1 MAVARISLVASAA
14 AIAAL
19 GRAAAGSP
27 VDDPTNGRAVF
38 TGASVPSPT
47 SIQLDPAA
55 IAAPGP
61 LGESNAPPDTLYV
74 GATSTFDQ
82 IHIDRRS
89 LDLDTGAESADG
101 EVRDVLVSPG
111 ADIGYIYHPNG
122 TLALGA
128 QLRMPPGQQFLQ
140 DHQSVRYYTL
150 GGYDRDIEASLALG
164 VHVASPVWVGAS
176 VTIDE
181 KLLRLRYARDTALA
195 AGSGAGGITSS
206 CGDGPCG
213 VENPAASETYDIKV
227 REHDPF
233 GDGYIVNLGVMLRL
247 APNSWLAV
255 AYHTPPGGATTV
267 QNELDGSVTITR
279 APRDGGGTL
288 TGDAAVYIS
297 QPASVDAEFRTRL
310 PYDLDLH
317 VGGRWLNLSR
327 ESGYDVQLYWDTFP
341 AAGIPQWTERPRGFH
356 DTFAIWSGVEQV
368 DTGER
373 WRLGARL
380 GFESSAIDA
389 DQTTPLTIA
398 PASATLD
405 LGAQLR
411 LSQHVVVQLGYGLQ
425 FFPSVDVTSSEF
437 DPRDAVTCVGSDYN
451 YALPACAA
459 TRGGY
464 AIPTADG
471 DYSRIEHAVRLG
483 LRYDVP

>member
-1 MAVARISLVASAA
+1 MAAARISLVAIV

-19 GRAAAGSP
+19 ARVGAGSP
-27 VDDPTNGRAVF
+27 VDDPTTGRAVF

-61 LGESNAPPDTLYV
+61 LGESTAPPDTLYV

-82 IHIDRRS
+82 IRISRRT
-89 LDLDTGAESADG
+89 LDLDTGALSPDG
-101 EVRDVLVSPG
+101 EVSGVTASPG
-111 ADIGYIYHPNG
+111 ADIGNIYRPNN
-122 TLALGA
+122 TIALGL

-140 DHQSVRYYTL
+140 DHESLRYYTL
-150 GGYDRDIEASLALG
+150 GGYDRDIEASVALG
-164 VHVASPVWVGAS
+164 VHVANPVWVGAS

-195 AGSGAGGITSS
+195 AGDGPGGVTST
-206 CGDGPCG
+206 CGSAPCG
-213 VENPAASETYDIKV
+213 VENPTAAETYDVKV
-227 REHDPF
+227 HEHDPF

-247 APNSWLAV
+247 APQSWVAV

-267 QNELDGSVTITR
+267 QNELDGTVEVTR

-288 TGDAAVYIS
+288 TGAASVYIS
-297 QPASVDAEFRTRL
+297 QPASVDAELRTRL

-327 ESGYDVQLYWDTFP
+327 ESGYDVQLYADTFP

-373 WRLGARL
+373 WRFGARI
-380 GFESSAIDA
+380 GFESSAIEP
-389 DQTTPLTIA
+389 DQTTPTTIA

-411 LSQHVVVQLGYGLQ
+411 VSRHVVAQLSYGLQ
-425 FFPSVDVTSSEF
+425 FFPSVDVTASQF
-437 DPRDAVTCVGSDYN
+437 DPRDAINCVASDYN
-451 YALPACAA
+451 YATPACAA